1 MVDIYTTIVE
11 NNKWRFRMKSLFLVF
26 TALFIIWL
34 INATSNIISRS
45 LNERDCALS
54 SETVEWIYTNMS
66 TSNQSSHLNLAN
78 TLNKIYSPITQTSAQ
93 KYSLRFSLEESRLQR
108 LYDSLSGNKTIKKFL
123 NYGHRTIFTPM
134 DFSNC
139 HASKC
144 TVINDMK
151 RWREAD
157 AIILTED
164 KLPDG
169 KRPNGQL
176 WFTLIHESPV
186 HIAIAGSLVNEV
198 NFTIS
203 FRLDSTIY
211 SPYGS
216 YQPFVKHDGPETR
229 YPLPSRNFAVG
240 KSKKVAWF
248 VSNCIPKSPRMQ
260 YAKELARHISVD
272 IYGQCGTLTCPK
284 NVSTFLSTPE
294 CLKKIRENYK
304 FYLSFENSLCS
315 EYITEKL
322 YRNALNND
330 ILPIVMGA
338 SIEEYERVAP
348 PYSFIHV
355 DQFESPAKLAEYL
368 KYLDS
373 NDTAYNEYFAW
384 HGHGI
389 VHDWDS
395 QPQCAMCLLAHT
407 SDLFGPYWVPNV
419 ARWWNTGCDGRRLRW
434 TP

>member
-1 MVDIYTTIVE
+1 MFLLRIDSRVDFASILQ
-11 NNKWRFRMKSLFLVF
+11 N
-26 TALFIIWL
+26 
-34 INATSNIISRS
+34 
-45 LNERDCALS
+45 
-54 SETVEWIYTNMS
+54 
-66 TSNQSSHLNLAN
+66 
-78 TLNKIYSPITQTSAQ
+78 IYSPIIRSPVQ
-93 KYSLRFSLEESRLQR
+93 KYSKKFSLEEDLIVRI
-108 LYDSLSGNKTIKKFL
+108 YDSLSV
-123 NYGHRTIFTPM
+123 
-134 DFSNC
+134 S
-139 HASKC
+139 
-144 TVINDMK
+144 
-151 RWREAD
+151 
-157 AIILTED
+157 
-164 KLPDG
+164 
-169 KRPNGQL
+169 
-176 WFTLIHESPV
+176 
-186 HIAIAGSLVNEV
+186 
-198 NFTIS
+198 FTIS

-216 YQPFVKHDGPETR
+216 YQPYVKHDGPETR
-229 YPLPSRNFAVG
+229 YLLPTRNFAVG

-248 VSNCIPKSPRMQ
+248 V
-260 YAKELARHISVD
+260 D
-272 IYGQCGTLTCPK
+272 IYGQCGTLTCTK

-322 YRNALNND
+322 YRNALNLIDTLIPLFVPSND

-368 KYLDS
+368 KYLDN

-389 VHDWDS
+389 VHDWGS

-419 ARWWNTGCDGRRLRW
+419 ARWWNTGCDGRKLRW

>member
-1 MVDIYTTIVE
+1 MCEIFGIVVR
-11 NNKWRFRMKSLFLVF
+11 NDKYSLKVKLLVSVSII
-26 TALFIIWL
+26 LLIIWL
-34 INATSNIISRS
+34 VNVVPSLIQWKINQVDHDTM
-45 LNERDCALS
+45 
-54 SETVEWIYTNMS
+54 SETIDVLCSDISIT
-66 TSNQSSHLNLAN
+66 NQSESDLASI
-78 TLNKIYSPITQTSAQ
+78 LHKIYSPISKTSVQ
-93 KYSLRFSLEESRLQR
+93 KYPLRFSLEENRLEK
-108 LYDSLSGNKTIKKFL
+108 LYDSLGMNKTVKTFL

-134 DFSNC
+134 DFSKC

-144 TVINDMK
+144 AVITDMN

-157 AIILTED
+157 ALILTED
-164 KLPDG
+164 KVPKG
-169 KRPNGQL
+169 TRPPEQL
-176 WFTLIHESPV
+176 WFSLIQESPV
-186 HIAIAGSLVNEV
+186 HIAMAGFLENEI

-216 YQPFVKHDGPETR
+216 YEPYIKHHGPETR
-229 YPLPSRNFAVG
+229 YPLPSRNIASG

-260 YAKELARHISVD
+260 YAKELSRHISVD
-272 IYGQCGTLTCPK
+272 IYGECGTLSCPK
-284 NVSTFLSTPE
+284 DIPTFTSSVG
-294 CLKKIRENYK
+294 CLKMMRENYK

-315 EYITEKL
+315 EYVTEKL
-322 YRNALNND
+322 YKNALNNEL
-330 ILPIVMGA
+330 LPIVMGA

-355 DQFESPAKLAEYL
+355 DQFESPAKLADYL
-368 KYLDS
+368 KYLDK

-389 VHDWDS
+389 IHDWDS

-407 SDLFGPYWVPNV
+407 SQAFGPYWVPKV
-419 ARWWNTGCDGRRLRW
+419 ARWWNDGCNGRKLRW
-434 TP
+434 NP